1 MIKKIC
7 FIFFTFAFLVNCNKN
22 RGPIEWNANYSIP
35 IAYGSLGVTDFIVD
49 SLHSL
54 DPDSSINIHFLRNLY
69 QLNLD
74 SIVQLDDN
82 QLSSVYTLP
91 FAVAIDFNPGQ
102 TFINQ
107 PEEQTFDISTIELK
121 EFSIESAVLNY
132 TIKSTIEGE
141 VIYDYA
147 VNSATD
153 LNGNTFVVSIT
164 VPAAQNGIASQVN
177 GTITIPE
184 SIWNLEGSS
193 GNEIN
198 TLLTTINVKISENNL
213 LPISVSNQDTLYI
226 DNEIKS
232 IIPISARGYF
242 GEENIQI
249 GPENLEFGFLNNI
262 VSGAIGLSDININLT
277 TNNGIGTDFRLL
289 VNNLSSQN
297 NNTNIDLNHSIIGQ
311 IQNINRAYK
320 IGNSIVPSET
330 NHEINSS
337 NSNINSFIENLP
349 SALGYDIMVHLN
361 PLGNVSG
368 HNDFIHRD
376 YPLSLDIDFFTPIM
390 FSANQLTIAD
400 TFEII
405 IPDTNG
411 INYGSIYLELTNGFP
426 LDAEIFISTLNSP
439 NQLLDPGL
447 ISSASLANNNTVTTP
462 TISTHTLN
470 LSPQTLEDIKN
481 SKKIIVSAIFNTANQ
496 PQLID
501 FYDYYSIDFKISAD
515 FNTTVS
521 IP

>member
-1 MIKKIC
+1 M
-7 FIFFTFAFLVNCNKN
+7 
-22 RGPIEWNANYSIP
+22 
-35 IAYGSLGVTDFIVD
+35 
-49 SLHSL
+49 
-54 DPDSSINIHFLRNLY
+54 
-69 QLNLD
+69 
-74 SIVQLDDN
+74 
-82 QLSSVYTLP
+82 
-91 FAVAIDFNPGQ
+91 
-102 TFINQ
+102 
-107 PEEQTFDISTIELK
+107 
-121 EFSIESAVLNY
+121 
-132 TIKSTIEGE
+132 
-141 VIYDYA
+141 
-147 VNSATD
+147 
-153 LNGNTFVVSIT
+153 
-164 VPAAQNGIASQVN
+164 
-177 GTITIPE
+177 
-184 SIWNLEGSS
+184 
-193 GNEIN
+193 
-198 TLLTTINVKISENNL
+198 
-213 LPISVSNQDTLYI
+213 
-226 DNEIKS
+226 
-232 IIPISARGYF
+232 
-242 GEENIQI
+242 
-249 GPENLEFGFLNNI
+249 
-262 VSGAIGLSDININLT
+262 T

-390 FSANQLTIAD
+390 FSASQLTIAD

-521 IP
+521 IPWDYFY